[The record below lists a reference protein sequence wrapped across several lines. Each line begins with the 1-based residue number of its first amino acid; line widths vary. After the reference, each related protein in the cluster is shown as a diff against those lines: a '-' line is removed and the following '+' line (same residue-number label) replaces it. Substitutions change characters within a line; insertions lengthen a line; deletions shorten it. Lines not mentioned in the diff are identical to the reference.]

1 MVWAVDRE
9 HLAEVLDRLRYRINS
24 LLYCLL
30 YFMESEVSKLYRDV
44 PLEVQ
49 GRCDWRASGLFLEC
63 DFCTDAEK
71 LVLKGCVAF
80 LAYVRISAS
89 RDSIVKGIH
98 TVRDFPDV
106 FLEELPG
113 LPPNREVEF
122 GIELL
127 SGTTPGTPILFV
139 EKKDGL
145 MRMCIDY
152 RQRNKLTI
160 KNKYPLPRIDDLF
173 DQFRGA
179 FVFSKIYLRSGYHQ
193 LRVKDADVYKT
204 QESFKKLKTVL
215 TEAPALIQPESGKE
229 FTVYSDASYVDL
241 GCVLMQDG
249 KFDDGSLL
257 AELQVRLNWI
267 ELIRVKQLGDESL
280 GLWFSQVESGD
291 TTNLRMNSAGY
302 SMEDF
307 VFLKVSPWKKI
318 LRFSRKGK
326 LSPRFIRSYRVLKW
340 VGPIAYQLE
349 LPLKLDCIHDVFH
362 VSILRHYHSNPTHI
376 VPIEEIEVRP
386 DLTFEEELV
395 QILDRDVKVLR
406 RKSIPLVNVLW
417 CNHSTEEAM

>member
-1 MVWAVDRE
+1 MQAQSIGKVQPQRVTQQPLRGRGQAKGGNGMGGGPRAPGRGAGQTKVRRPALVYAARRQKDID
-9 HLAEVLDRLRYRINS
+9 ALDIITS
-24 LLYCLL
+24 T
-30 YFMESEVSKLYRDV
+30 ESEVSKLYRDV

-49 GRCDWRASGLFLEC
+49 GR
-63 DFCTDAEK
+63 DAEK
-71 LVLKGCVAF
+71 LVRKGCVAF

-106 FLEELPG
+106 FLDELPG

-127 SGTTPGTPILFV
+127 SGTAPGTPILFV

-152 RQRNKLTI
+152 RQMNKLAI

-179 FVFSKIYLRSGYHQ
+179 LYSPRFTYVLGYYRLFIEGFSLIAVPLTKLLRKSDGKVVAYASRQ
-193 LRVKDADVYKT
+193 
-204 QESFKKLKTVL
+204 LKTHKVNYL
-215 TEAPALIQPESGKE
+215 TYDLELAVVHRWVELRKDYDCTIEYHPARPIR
-229 FTVYSDASYVDL
+229 
-241 GCVLMQDG
+241 

-280 GLWFSQVESGD
+280 GLWLSQVESGD
-291 TTNLRMNSAGY
+291 TTNLRLNSDG
-302 SMEDF
+302 
-307 VFLKVSPWKKI
+307 VSPWKKM
-318 LRFSRKGK
+318 RFSRKGK

-362 VSILRHYHSNPTHI
+362 VSIFRHYHSNPTHI
-376 VPIEEIEVRP
+376 VPIEEIE
-386 DLTFEEELV
+386 
-395 QILDRDVKVLR
+395 
-406 RKSIPLVNVLW
+406 
-417 CNHSTEEAM
+417 H